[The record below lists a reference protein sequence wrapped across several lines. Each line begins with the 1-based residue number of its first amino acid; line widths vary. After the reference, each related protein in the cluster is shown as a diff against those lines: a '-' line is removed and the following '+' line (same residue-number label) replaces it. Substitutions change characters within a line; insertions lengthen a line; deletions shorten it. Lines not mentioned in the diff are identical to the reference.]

1 MRKEEQV
8 SEENNTR
15 EAPEPERYYVEY
27 VELTEVGG
35 SVATLQEVIN
45 VGTRKS
51 WKLIGV
57 AQDPVG
63 SGVIVVWDQS
73 GFISG

>member
-1 MRKEEQV
+1 M
-8 SEENNTR
+8 SEENNPR

-27 VELTEVGG
+27 VELSEVGG
-35 SVATLQEVIN
+35 SVATLQEAIN
-45 VGTRKS
+45 AGTRKS
-51 WKLIGV
+51 WRIIGV

-63 SGVIVVWDQS
+63 SGVFVVWDQS